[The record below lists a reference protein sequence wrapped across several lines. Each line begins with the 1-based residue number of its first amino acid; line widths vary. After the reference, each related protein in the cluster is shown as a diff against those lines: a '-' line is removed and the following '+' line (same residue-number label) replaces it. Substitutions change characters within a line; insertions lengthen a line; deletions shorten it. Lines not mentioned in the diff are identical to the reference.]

1 MRLFLIVGVF
11 LALSSCSPRLKKT
24 SLLPDF
30 EASLLQKIPLK
41 KPLSSVKEKDKTD
54 FFQTPLTCS
63 FSEEVTMAD
72 AFKTLASKH
81 PFSFSLNAQSKEK
94 KGGIYQARQKPLME
108 IIEDL
113 CKLTQSR
120 YYLKQE
126 TLMIEEDLPY
136 LEVHSISF
144 LSGARK
150 TQNQLNITTN
160 LLASPEG
167 KGGDNSSNTRLSGEA
182 TADFWGELQQ
192 NLELILNPPPIQVS
206 PIEETFSAKAPPPLD
221 SVFPKVDPHEPFH
234 RSLQLLGSPEGS
246 LSQNVSR
253 KSENPG
259 GPLLQKNFLSQRVSP
274 YAFHKQAG
282 LLSVYGTQK
291 QQKLVENYLKR
302 LQKLVHTQVTIEAKI
317 FEVLLNDTFKTG
329 IDWHSLGTHL
339 GIDFRGGLLED
350 PGNFTWKIQTPQFSS
365 CLSWME
371 RFGTVRTLSNPRIT
385 VLNNQPAVIK
395 VAKNEVFFRLEIDR
409 VLSSDNKPD
418 LETTVSHMQ
427 TVPIGLMMMVHPSIN
442 PETEEITLTLRPSLS
457 RVVEMRDDPAVA
469 IRSDNKIRS
478 QIPVVQT
485 REIDSVI
492 QLKSGETVVLGGLI
506 EENRMQEQSGLP
518 ENPISPFLDHFLSQK
533 TKTAVLTELVI
544 FLKAS
549 LKVNQT

>member
-1 MRLFLIVGVF
+1 MRLFFLGGIF

-24 SLLPDF
+24 SCLPHF
-30 EASLLQKIPLK
+30 EASLFEKISLK
-41 KPLSSVKEKDKTD
+41 KSVNSLKLKDKAD
-54 FFQTPLTCS
+54 LFQTPLTCS

-72 AFKTLASKH
+72 AFKTLTSKR
-81 PFSFSLNAQSKEK
+81 PFNFSLNAQSKEK
-94 KGGIYQARQKPLME
+94 KGGIYQARQKPLIE

-113 CKLTQSR
+113 CNLTHSR
-120 YYLKQE
+120 YYLKQG

-136 LEVHSISF
+136 LEVHSVSF

-160 LLASPEG
+160 LLSSPEG

-192 NLELILNPPPIQVS
+192 NLELILNPPEIQV
-206 PIEETFSAKAPPPLD
+206 PLIQEAFSSKKPPLLD
-221 SVFPKVDPHEPFH
+221 LLLPEEDPHELPQ

-246 LSQNVSR
+246 ISQKASC
-253 KSENPG
+253 KSDTPG
-259 GPLLQKNFLSQRVSP
+259 VPLLQKNFLSQRTAP

-302 LQKLVHTQVTIEAKI
+302 LQQLVHTQVTIEAKI

-329 IDWHSLGTHL
+329 IDWHSLGRHL
-339 GIDFRGGLLED
+339 GIDFRGALLED

-409 VLSSDNKPD
+409 VISSDNKPD
-418 LETTVSHMQ
+418 LETTVSQMQ
-427 TVPIGLMMMVHPSIN
+427 TVPIGLMMMVQPSIN
-442 PETEEITLTLRPSLS
+442 LETEEITLTLRPSLS

-478 QIPVVQT
+478 QIPIVQT

-506 EENRMQEQSGLP
+506 EENRTEEQSGLP
-518 ENPISPFLDHFLSQK
+518 GNSINPFLDHFLSQK
-533 TKTAVLTELVI
+533 TKSTALTELVI

-549 LKVNQT
+549 LKVPET